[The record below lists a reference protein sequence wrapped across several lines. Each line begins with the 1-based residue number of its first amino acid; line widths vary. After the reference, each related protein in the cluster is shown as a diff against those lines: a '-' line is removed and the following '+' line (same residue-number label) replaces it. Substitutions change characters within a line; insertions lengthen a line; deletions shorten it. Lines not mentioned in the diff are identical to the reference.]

1 MSRSDGPDAPQVPTQ
16 IPTTI
21 GRPFAN
27 GNAGRPPGSK
37 NRTTVLAAALLE
49 GEAEKLLR
57 KGVEVAL
64 GGNVPMLKFLLG
76 RYLPRERLIKLDF
89 PRMYSADDAVA
100 VLGHLMRAVS
110 KGRITPGE
118 AAALGT
124 LVNSY
129 TRAID
134 MADMVKRMDTLEA
147 AIQMKSRRAP

>member
-1 MSRSDGPDAPQVPTQ
+1 M
-16 IPTTI
+16 
-21 GRPFAN
+21 
-27 GNAGRPPGSK
+27 
-37 NRTTVLAAALLE
+37 
-49 GEAEKLLR
+49 LR

-76 RYLPRERLIKLDF
+76 RYLPRERLIKLDL
-89 PRMYSADDAVA
+89 PRMFSADDAVA

-110 KGRITPGE
+110 KGLITPGE

-147 AIQMKSRRAP
+147 AIQMKNRRAP